1 MSSAF
6 RLAGISKSFAGRAAL
21 RGASLD
27 VRAGEVH
34 ALCGE
39 NGAGKST
46 LLKVLAGML
55 RQDGGRIELDG
66 EPVGG
71 VWTPARAIHAGIGMV
86 HQHFML
92 VPTLS
97 VADNVF
103 LGHEPRRGL
112 LYDRAR
118 AEAETGRL
126 AEQNDLPVDPRASI
140 GVLSVGERQRVE
152 ILKLLARGARI
163 LVLDE
168 PTAVLGPAEAAGL
181 FRAVR
186 RMVSEGRSAV
196 VVTHKLDEVAEVAD
210 RVTVLRA
217 GETVALLDA
226 PIDRHA
232 VARAMFGEE
241 APATTSARSP
251 VTPLARVRLSIKV
264 LSVPRALN
272 RVSFEVRAGEIVGV
286 AGVEGNGQRELALAI
301 AGLCTSSGR
310 VCIDEADVS
319 REDTARRLARGLSH
333 IAEDR
338 HARAL
343 ALGLSVAENHALGH
357 DRDYGRV
364 ALDRGRLQ
372 ADSATAIAA
381 LAVDPPDP
389 ELLAGVLSGGNQ
401 QKVVVARELRRP
413 PAVLLACQPTRGIDQ
428 RAASR
433 VHARILEARS
443 QGSAV
448 LLVSSDLDELR
459 ALSDR
464 LLVLYRGGLV
474 ASLPP
479 DVPLDALGRAM
490 TGAT

>member
-6 RLAGISKSFAGRAAL
+6 RLVGIAKAFQGRAAL

-27 VRAGEVH
+27 VRPGEVH

-46 LLKVLAGML
+46 LLKVLAGVL
-55 RQDGGRIELDG
+55 RHDDGRIEIG
-66 EPVGG
+66 GKAVSG
-71 VWTPARAIHAGIGMV
+71 VWTPARAIRAGIGMV

-103 LGHEPRRGL
+103 LGQEPRRGP

-118 AEAETGRL
+118 AEAETRRL
-126 AEQNDLPVDPRASI
+126 GDENDLPVDPRAPI
-140 GVLSVGERQRVE
+140 EALSVGERQRVE
-152 ILKLLARGARI
+152 ILKVLARGARI

-186 RMVSEGRSAV
+186 RMVREGRSAV

-217 GETVALLDA
+217 GESVALLEA
-226 PIDRHA
+226 PIERHA

-241 APATTSARSP
+241 AAAAAVARSP
-251 VTPLARVRLSIKV
+251 VVAGARPRLSLEA
-264 LSVPRALN
+264 LSVPRALDD
-272 RVSFEVRAGEIVGV
+272 VSLDVRAGEIVGV
-286 AGVEGNGQRELALAI
+286 AGVEGNGQHELALAI
-301 AGLCTSSGR
+301 AGLVSARGR
-310 VCIDEADVS
+310 VRIDDADVS
-319 REDTARRLARGLSH
+319 AEDTAHRLARGLAH
-333 IAEDR
+333 VPEDR

-343 ALGLSVAENHALGH
+343 ALGLAVAENHALGH

-364 ALDRGRLQ
+364 SLDLGRLY
-372 ADSATAIAA
+372 AESARAITA
-381 LAVDPPDP
+381 LAVEPPLPDLP
-389 ELLAGVLSGGNQ
+389 AGALSGGNQ

-428 RAASR
+428 RAAGR

-459 ALSDR
+459 QLADR
-464 LLVLYRGGLV
+464 LVVLYRGRLV

-479 DVPLDALGRAM
+479 DVPLDTLGRAM
-490 TGAT
+490 TGAA

>member
-6 RLAGISKSFAGRAAL
+6 RLVGISKSFHGRAAL

-27 VRAGEVH
+27 VRPGEVH

-55 RQDGGRIELDG
+55 LHDDGHIEVAG
-66 EPVGG
+66 GPVGAA
-71 VWTPARAIHAGIGMV
+71 WTPARAIHAGVGMV

-103 LGHEPRRGL
+103 LGHEPRRGVI
-112 LYDRAR
+112 YDRAR

-126 AEQNDLPVDPRASI
+126 AAENDLPVDPRAPI
-140 GVLSVGERQRVE
+140 EALSVGERQRVE

-168 PTAVLGPAEAAGL
+168 PTAVLGPTEAAGL

-186 RMVSEGRSAV
+186 RMVAEGRSAV

-217 GETVALLDA
+217 GETVALLEA

-241 APATTSARSP
+241 TPVDVAARAPVPGDARP
-251 VTPLARVRLSIKV
+251 RLSIEA
-264 LSVPRALN
+264 LSVPRALDG
-272 RVSFEVRAGEIVGV
+272 VSLEVRAGEIVGV
-286 AGVEGNGQRELALAI
+286 AGVEGNGQRELALSVCGLVA
-301 AGLCTSSGR
+301 AGGR
-310 VCIDEADVS
+310 VRIDGVDVS
-319 REDTARRLARGLSH
+319 AESTSRRLARGLAH
-333 IAEDR
+333 VAEDR

-343 ALGLSVAENHALGH
+343 ALGLPIAENHALGH

-364 ALDRGRLQ
+364 SLDRRRLV
-372 ADSATAIAA
+372 ADSLEAITA
-381 LAVDPPDP
+381 LGVDPPLP
-389 ELLAGVLSGGNQ
+389 ELPAGALSGGNQ

-428 RAASR
+428 RAAAR
-433 VHARILEARS
+433 VHARIREARG

-459 ALSDR
+459 ALADR
-464 LLVLYRGGLV
+464 LVVLYRGRLV
-474 ASLPP
+474 AALPP